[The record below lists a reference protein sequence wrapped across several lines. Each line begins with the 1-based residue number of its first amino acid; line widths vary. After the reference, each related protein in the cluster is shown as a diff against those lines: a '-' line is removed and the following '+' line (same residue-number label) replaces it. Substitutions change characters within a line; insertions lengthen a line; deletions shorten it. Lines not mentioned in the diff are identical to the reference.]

1 MENYDKSQSIN
12 LIMAIFAMVLLTF
25 LAIIN
30 IKLLIF
36 LMGVYTVIRT
46 FLFLLSIIVS
56 PLLKVS
62 EEQRIRVKN
71 SKFISAMITII
82 VFAASLCFLKLI

>member
-1 MENYDKSQSIN
+1 MENYDKSQSKN
-12 LIMAIFAMVLLTF
+12 LILAIFAMFLLIF

-30 IKLLIF
+30 RKLLIF
-36 LMGVYTVIRT
+36 LTGVYTVIRM

-56 PLLKVS
+56 PILKIS
-62 EEQRIRVKN
+62 EEQRIRIKN

-82 VFAASLCFLKLI
+82 VFVAGLCFLKLI